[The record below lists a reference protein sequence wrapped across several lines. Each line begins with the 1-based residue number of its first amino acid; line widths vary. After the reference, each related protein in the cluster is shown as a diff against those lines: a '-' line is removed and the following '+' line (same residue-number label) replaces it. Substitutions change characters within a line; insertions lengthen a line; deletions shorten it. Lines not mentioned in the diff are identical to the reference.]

1 MKFLRNLVLSV
12 GILMAH
18 GLRTGLTVLGG
29 TVGVAAL
36 IVIVSVGNGTQAELQ
51 EMFNSMG
58 TDLLIIRS
66 GKVMQHRGHTHQMKR
81 VTTLQDG
88 DGEALLKALPEIR
101 AVAAAIA
108 RPMAVQYQALATQT
122 TVEAIASG
130 GFAIRKITPAS
141 GRLFTPREAGARQAI
156 VVLGDT
162 VARNLFG
169 TESAVG
175 KLVKIG
181 RLPFRVVAVAAPK
194 GADANGGDQDDVVYI
209 PLDTGVKRLFHST
222 FIETLYVQGASVE
235 VLKTLEEDVRPL
247 LRQRHRVKDDEEDDF
262 TMQNQLTLMETALRT
277 TETTTRLIA
286 GVGGISLLVAGI
298 GILAV
303 MLMSVRERRWEI
315 GLRRA
320 VGARRTDILWQFL
333 LEAAL
338 LAIAGALA
346 GTLTGVIGVAVTNHL
361 GWARADFAPFAAM
374 LASVVATATG
384 VLFGAYPA
392 YRASLLEPIVALH
405 APE

>member
-12 GILMAH
+12 GILFAH
-18 GLRTGLTVLGG
+18 RLRTGLTVLGG

-36 IVIVSVGNGTQAELQ
+36 IIIVSVGHGTRAELQ
-51 EMFNSMG
+51 EMFGAMG
-58 TDLLIIRS
+58 TDLLIVRS

-81 VTTLQDG
+81 VTTLQET
-88 DGEALLKALPEIR
+88 DGEAILHAVPSVK

-108 RPMAVQYQALATQT
+108 RPMAVHYQALATQT
-122 TVEAIASG
+122 TVEAISPS
-130 GFAIRKITPAS
+130 GFAIRNITAAS
-141 GRLFTPREAGARQAI
+141 GRLFTEREAGARQAI
-156 VVLGDT
+156 AVLGDT

-169 TESAVG
+169 QEDPVG
-175 KLVKIG
+175 RLVKVG
-181 RLPFRVVAVAAPK
+181 RLPFRVVAVATPK
-194 GADANGGDQDDVVYI
+194 GGDANGGDQDDVVFI
-209 PLDTGVKRLFHST
+209 PLDTGVKRLFHAT
-222 FIETLYVQGASVE
+222 FVETLYVQGASVE
-235 VLKTLEEDVRPL
+235 VLKTLEAEVRPL
-247 LRQRHRVKDDEEDDF
+247 LRLRHRVKEDEEDDF
-262 TMQNQLTLMETALRT
+262 TLQNQLTLMETALRT

-338 LAIAGALA
+338 LAIAGAMVGTLA
-346 GTLTGVIGVAVTNHL
+346 GIVGVAVTNHL
-361 GWARADFAPFAAM
+361 GWARADFAPLAAI
-374 LASVVATATG
+374 LASTVATLTG
-384 VLFGAYPA
+384 VVFGAYPA